1 MTILLFNKTISNN
14 HTHILKFI
22 LNFKK
27 KKKSLKLKMNQNNV
41 PSYYQ
46 QQLPGQQPLINMN
59 IPMNQS
65 PQIMNQQQQQN
76 FPQIQPTNI
85 SGSSQI
91 SNGQFKSIDI
101 NFSNANVENK
111 QIDSSLIV
119 SFQNEFISDEIQDP
133 VTKCKDLFPVLKSS
147 IQVKL

>member
-1 MTILLFNKTISNN
+1 
-14 HTHILKFI
+14 
-22 LNFKK
+22 
-27 KKKSLKLKMNQNNV
+27 MNQNNV

>member
-1 MTILLFNKTISNN
+1 
-14 HTHILKFI
+14 
-22 LNFKK
+22 
-27 KKKSLKLKMNQNNV
+27 MNQNNV

-65 PQIMNQQQQQN
+65 PQIMNQQQQN
-76 FPQIQPTNI
+76 FPQIQPTNV

-101 NFSNANVENK
+101 NYIKKVPF
-111 QIDSSLIV
+111 DSLTFLI
-119 SFQNEFISDEIQDP
+119 P
-133 VTKCKDLFPVLKSS
+133 GH
-147 IQVKL
+147 